1 VIQSVSP
8 LFFGDVLLLIIKIK
22 WQDNVDTIKK
32 IYPYICA
39 SMRKTMPNTAKR
51 ITPEYEIVEDNE
63 TIRYLEHGY
72 PSDLIRWHAHDDY
85 ELHFIVAT
93 SGKVFIGD
101 YIGNYSPGQL
111 ILTGPRLPH
120 NWICQNE
127 QEDVQLRDMVIRFH
141 HESFSNGMK
150 IIPELAEILPML
162 ARAKSGIEF
171 FDLDHEYLKEIFQQ
185 VRDSSGL
192 SRLILSL
199 PLLQILAKSRSYRLL
214 STVQIDLKSSET
226 LQRKINT
233 VVDYVSKNYSQDITL
248 SGVASLICMS
258 DSHFSRF
265 FKKATGNRFIEFV
278 NRVRIS
284 RACSLLIE
292 TDQQI
297 ATICFQVGFNNVANF
312 NRRFHEL
319 KGVTPRDFRTQSNI
333 HIEGAMPLS

>member
-1 VIQSVSP
+1 M
-8 LFFGDVLLLIIKIK
+8 
-22 WQDNVDTIKK
+22 T
-32 IYPYICA
+32 
-39 SMRKTMPNTAKR
+39 TTAKR
-51 ITPEYEIVEDNE
+51 LTPEYELVDDNE
-63 TIRYLEHGY
+63 TIRYQEHGY
-72 PSDLIRWHAHDDY
+72 PCDLIRWHAHDDY

-101 YIGNYSPGQL
+101 FIGNYSPYQL

-120 NWICQNE
+120 NWICQND
-127 QEDVQLRDMVIRFH
+127 QESVETRDMLIRFD

-162 ARAKSGIEF
+162 AKAKSGIEF
-171 FDLDHEYLKEIFQQ
+171 FDLDPEYLKEIFRK
-185 VRDSSGL
+185 VRDTSGL
-192 SRLILSL
+192 SRLIVAL
-199 PLLQILAKSRSYRLL
+199 PLLQKLAKTPNYRLL
-214 STVQIDLKSSET
+214 STVQIDLKSNET

-233 VVDYVSKNYSQDITL
+233 VVDYVTQNYSQDITL
-248 SGVASLICMS
+248 SSVASLIGMS

-284 RACSLLIE
+284 RACNLLTE

-319 KGVTPRDFRTQSNI
+319 KGVTPRDFRSQSNI
-333 HIEGAMPLS
+333 RIDGLATVTH

>member
-297 ATICFQVGFNNVANF
+297 ATICFQVGFNNVANLH
-312 NRRFHEL
+312 RRFHEL

>member
-1 VIQSVSP
+1 
-8 LFFGDVLLLIIKIK
+8 
-22 WQDNVDTIKK
+22 
-32 IYPYICA
+32 
-39 SMRKTMPNTAKR
+39 MRETTMPNTAKR
-51 ITPEYEIVEDNE
+51 ITPEYELVNENE
-63 TIRYLEHGY
+63 TIRYQDHGY
-72 PSDLIRWHAHDDY
+72 PCELIRWHAHDDY

-93 SGKVFIGD
+93 SGKVFVGD
-101 YIGNYSPGQL
+101 FIGNYSPGQL

-120 NWICQNE
+120 NWICQND
-127 QEDVQLRDMVIRFH
+127 QEDVEVRDMLIRFD

-162 ARAKSGIEF
+162 AKAKSGIEF
-171 FDLDHEYLKEIFQQ
+171 FDFDQDYLIDIFQKI
-185 VRDSSGL
+185 RDSSGL
-192 SRLILSL
+192 SRLIVAL
-199 PLLQILAKSRSYRLL
+199 PLLQKLAKTPSYRLL
-214 STVQIDLKSSET
+214 STVQIDLKSNET

-233 VVDYVSKNYSQDITL
+233 VVDHVTQNYNQDITL
-248 SGVASLICMS
+248 SSVAGLIGMS

-284 RACSLLIE
+284 RACSLLTE

-333 HIEGAMPLS
+333 HIEGSMTIRH

>member
-1 VIQSVSP
+1 
-8 LFFGDVLLLIIKIK
+8 
-22 WQDNVDTIKK
+22 
-32 IYPYICA
+32 
-39 SMRKTMPNTAKR
+39 MPNTAKR
-51 ITPEYEIVEDNE
+51 ITPEYELVNENE

-72 PSDLIRWHAHDDY
+72 PSELIRWHAHDDY

-93 SGKVFIGD
+93 SGKVFVGD
-101 YIGNYSPGQL
+101 FIGNYYPGQL

-120 NWICQNE
+120 NWVCQNDQSAVE
-127 QEDVQLRDMVIRFH
+127 TRDMAIRFD
-141 HESFSNGMK
+141 HESFSIGMK
-150 IIPELAEILPML
+150 IIPELAEIIPML
-162 ARAKSGIEF
+162 TKAKSGIEF
-171 FDLDHEYLKEIFQQ
+171 LDFDQDYLTEIFQN

-192 SRLILSL
+192 SRLMIAL
-199 PLLQILAKSRSYRLL
+199 PLLQKLATTPNYRLL
-214 STVQIDLKSSET
+214 STVQIDLKSNET

-233 VVDYVSKNYSQDITL
+233 VVDHVTQNYNQDITL
-248 SGVASLICMS
+248 SSVAGLIGMS

-284 RACSLLIE
+284 RACSLLTE

-333 HIEGAMPLS
+333 HIEGSMTIRH

>member
-1 VIQSVSP
+1 
-8 LFFGDVLLLIIKIK
+8 
-22 WQDNVDTIKK
+22 
-32 IYPYICA
+32 
-39 SMRKTMPNTAKR
+39 MRKTMSNTAKR

-171 FDLDHEYLKEIFQQ
+171 FDLDHEFLKEIFQQ

-199 PLLQILAKSRSYRLL
+199 PLLQKLAKSRSYRLL

>member
-1 VIQSVSP
+1 MS
-8 LFFGDVLLLIIKIK
+8 
-22 WQDNVDTIKK
+22 T
-32 IYPYICA
+32 
-39 SMRKTMPNTAKR
+39 TTKR
-51 ITPEYEIVEDNE
+51 NTPEYELVDNGIE

-93 SGKVFIGD
+93 SGKVFVGD
-101 YIGNYSPGQL
+101 YIGNFSPGQL

-120 NWICQNE
+120 NWISQHN
-127 QEDVQLRDMVIRFH
+127 QEPVEVRDMVIRFD
-141 HESFSNGMK
+141 HEAFSDGMK

-162 ARAKSGIEF
+162 LRAKSGIEF
-171 FDLDHEYLKEIFQQ
+171 FDLDLDELRENFEA

-192 SRLILSL
+192 QRVIQAL
-199 PLLQILAKSRSYRLL
+199 PLLKKLAQSQNYRLL
-214 STVQIDLKSSET
+214 STVQIDLKSNEA

-233 VVDYVSKNYSQDITL
+233 VVDYVSQNYNQDISL
-248 SGVASLICMS
+248 SNAANLINMS

-265 FKKATGNRFIEFV
+265 FRKATGNRFIEFV

-284 RACSLLIE
+284 RACNLLTE

-297 ATICFQVGFNNVANF
+297 ANICFQVGFNNVANF

-319 KGVTPRDFRTQSNI
+319 KGVTPRDFRSQSNKRF
-333 HIEGAMPLS
+333 EGQSLTTH

>member
-1 VIQSVSP
+1 MS
-8 LFFGDVLLLIIKIK
+8 
-22 WQDNVDTIKK
+22 T
-32 IYPYICA
+32 
-39 SMRKTMPNTAKR
+39 TAKR
-51 ITPEYEIVEDNE
+51 ITPEYEIVQDNE
-63 TIRYLEHGY
+63 TIRYLEHGH

-85 ELHFIVAT
+85 ELHFMVET
-93 SGKVFIGD
+93 SGKVFVGD

-120 NWICQNE
+120 NWICQNDKQSVE
-127 QEDVQLRDMVIRFH
+127 VRDMVIRFD

-150 IIPELAEILPML
+150 IIPELAEVIPML

-171 FDLDHEYLKEIFQQ
+171 FDLDHEYLKETFQR

-192 SRLILSL
+192 SRLIIAL
-199 PLLQILAKSRSYRLL
+199 PLLQKLAKTPDYRLL
-214 STVQIDLKSSET
+214 STVQIDLKSNET

-233 VVDYVSKNYSQDITL
+233 VVDHVTQNYNHDITL
-248 SGVASLICMS
+248 SSVAGLIGMS

-284 RACSLLIE
+284 RACSLLTE

-319 KGVTPRDFRTQSNI
+319 KGVTPRDFRIQSNI
-333 HIEGAMPLS
+333 RIEGSIPMNH

>member
-1 VIQSVSP
+1 MS
-8 LFFGDVLLLIIKIK
+8 
-22 WQDNVDTIKK
+22 
-32 IYPYICA
+32 
-39 SMRKTMPNTAKR
+39 NTAKR
-51 ITPEYEIVEDNE
+51 ITPEYEIADGSVE

-85 ELHFIVAT
+85 ELHFIVDT
-93 SGKVFIGD
+93 SGKVFVGD
-101 YIGNYSPGQL
+101 YIGNYSAGQL

-120 NWICQNE
+120 NWVCQND
-127 QEDVQLRDMVIRFH
+127 QAPVKVRDMVIRFD

-162 ARAKSGIEF
+162 SRAKSGIEF
-171 FDLDHEYLKEIFQQ
+171 FDMDMEKLKKVFRS

-192 SRLILSL
+192 ERIIKAL
-199 PLLQILAKSRSYRLL
+199 PLLQELAQTPNYRLL
-214 STVQIDLKSSET
+214 STVQIDLKSNES

-233 VVDYVSKNYSQDITL
+233 VVDHVTQNYSQDISL
-248 SGVASLICMS
+248 SSAASLVNMS

-284 RACSLLIE
+284 RACSLLTE

-297 ATICFQVGFNNVANF
+297 ASICFQVGFNNVANF

-319 KGVTPRDFRTQSNI
+319 KGVTPRDFRAQSNA
-333 HIEGAMPLS
+333 HMEVSTSNA

>member
-1 VIQSVSP
+1 MS
-8 LFFGDVLLLIIKIK
+8 IK
-22 WQDNVDTIKK
+22 N
-32 IYPYICA
+32 
-39 SMRKTMPNTAKR
+39 RN
-51 ITPEYEIVEDNE
+51 TPELELIDENVE
-63 TIRYLEHGY
+63 TIRYLEHGF

-93 SGKVFIGD
+93 TGKVFIGD
-101 YIGNYSPGQL
+101 YIGTYSPGQL

-120 NWICQNE
+120 NWVCQIG
-127 QEDVQLRDMVIRFH
+127 QDPVTVRDMVIRFD
-141 HESFSNGMK
+141 HESFSLGLK

-162 ARAKSGIEF
+162 QRAKSGIEF
-171 FDLDHEYLKEIFQQ
+171 LNQDPEYLQKIFQQ
-185 VRDSSGL
+185 VRDSHGLQRVINALPLL
-192 SRLILSL
+192 SRLANSHD
-199 PLLQILAKSRSYRLL
+199 YRLL

-233 VVDYVSKNYSQDITL
+233 VVDYVSQNYNQDICL
-248 SGVASLICMS
+248 SDAASLIGMS

-284 RACSLLIE
+284 RACSLLSE

-297 ATICFQVGFNNVANF
+297 ANICFQVGFNSVANF

-319 KGVTPRDFRTQSNI
+319 KGVTPRDFRSSSN
-333 HIEGAMPLS
+333 HDEATPY

>member
-1 VIQSVSP
+1 MS
-8 LFFGDVLLLIIKIK
+8 
-22 WQDNVDTIKK
+22 T
-32 IYPYICA
+32 
-39 SMRKTMPNTAKR
+39 TTKR
-51 ITPEYEIVEDNE
+51 NTPEYELVDNGIE

-93 SGKVFIGD
+93 SGKVFVGD

-120 NWICQNE
+120 NWICQHN
-127 QEDVQLRDMVIRFH
+127 QDPVQVRDMVIRFD

-150 IIPELAEILPML
+150 IIPELAEVLPML
-162 ARAKSGIEF
+162 LRAKSGIEF
-171 FDLDHEYLKEIFQQ
+171 FDLELDDLKKTFES

-192 SRLILSL
+192 QRVIKAL
-199 PLLQILAKSRSYRLL
+199 PLLKRLAQSQNYRLL
-214 STVQIDLKSSET
+214 STVQIDLKSNEA

-233 VVDYVSKNYSQDITL
+233 VVDYVSQNYNQDISL
-248 SGVASLICMS
+248 SNAANLINMS

-265 FKKATGNRFIEFV
+265 FRKATGNRFIEFV

-284 RACSLLIE
+284 RACNLLTE

-297 ATICFQVGFNNVANF
+297 ANICFQVGFNNVANF

-319 KGVTPRDFRTQSNI
+319 KGVTPRDFRSQSNKRL
-333 HIEGAMPLS
+333 EGQTLTAH

>member
-1 VIQSVSP
+1 MIQSVLP

>member
-1 VIQSVSP
+1 MS
-8 LFFGDVLLLIIKIK
+8 
-22 WQDNVDTIKK
+22 
-32 IYPYICA
+32 
-39 SMRKTMPNTAKR
+39 NTAKR

-141 HESFSNGMK
+141 HESFSDGMK

-171 FDLDHEYLKEIFQQ
+171 FDLDHGYLQETFQK
-185 VRDSSGL
+185 VRNASGL

-199 PLLQILAKSRSYRLL
+199 PLLQELAKSRSYRLL

-226 LQRKINT
+226 LQKKINT

-333 HIEGAMPLS
+333 HIEGVIPLS

>member
-1 VIQSVSP
+1 
-8 LFFGDVLLLIIKIK
+8 
-22 WQDNVDTIKK
+22 
-32 IYPYICA
+32 
-39 SMRKTMPNTAKR
+39 MPNTAKR
-51 ITPEYEIVEDNE
+51 LTPEYELVDDNE
-63 TIRYLEHGY
+63 TIRYQDHGY
-72 PSDLIRWHAHDDY
+72 PCELIRWHAHDDY

-93 SGKVFIGD
+93 SGKVFVGD

-120 NWICQNE
+120 NWICQND
-127 QEDVQLRDMVIRFH
+127 QEDVEVRDMLIRFD

-162 ARAKSGIEF
+162 AKAKSGIEL
-171 FDLDHEYLKEIFQQ
+171 FDFDQDYLIDLFQKI
-185 VRDSSGL
+185 RDSSGL
-192 SRLILSL
+192 SRLIVAL
-199 PLLQILAKSRSYRLL
+199 PLLQKLAKTPNYRLL
-214 STVQIDLKSSET
+214 STVQIDLKSNET

-233 VVDYVSKNYSQDITL
+233 VVDHVTQNYNQDITL
-248 SGVASLICMS
+248 SSVAGLIGMS
-258 DSHFSRF
+258 VSHFSRF

-284 RACSLLIE
+284 RACSLLTE

-319 KGVTPRDFRTQSNI
+319 KGVTPRDFRSQSNI
-333 HIEGAMPLS
+333 HIQGSMPTHH

>member
-1 VIQSVSP
+1 
-8 LFFGDVLLLIIKIK
+8 
-22 WQDNVDTIKK
+22 
-32 IYPYICA
+32 
-39 SMRKTMPNTAKR
+39 MPNTAKR

-93 SGKVFIGD
+93 SGKVFVGD

-120 NWICQNE
+120 NWICQND
-127 QEDVQLRDMVIRFH
+127 QEEIQLRDMVIRFD

-171 FDLDHEYLKEIFQQ
+171 FDLDQEYLKDVFQN

-192 SRLILSL
+192 SRLIISL
-199 PLLQILAKSRSYRLL
+199 PLLQKLAQSRSYRLL
-214 STVQIDLKSSET
+214 STVQIDLKSSEL

-233 VVDYVSKNYSQDITL
+233 VVDYVSQNYNQDITL
-248 SGVASLICMS
+248 SSVASLIGMS

-278 NRVRIS
+278 NRVRVS
-284 RACSLLIE
+284 RACSLLTE

-333 HIEGAMPLS
+333 HIEGIVPVS

>member
-1 VIQSVSP
+1 MS
-8 LFFGDVLLLIIKIK
+8 
-22 WQDNVDTIKK
+22 T
-32 IYPYICA
+32 
-39 SMRKTMPNTAKR
+39 TTKR
-51 ITPEYEIVEDNE
+51 NTPEYELVDNGIE

-93 SGKVFIGD
+93 SGKVFVGD
-101 YIGNYSPGQL
+101 YIGNFGPGQL

-120 NWICQNE
+120 NWICQHN
-127 QEDVQLRDMVIRFH
+127 QEPVEVRDMVIRFD
-141 HESFSNGMK
+141 HEAFSDGMK

-162 ARAKSGIEF
+162 LRAKSGIEF
-171 FDLDHEYLKEIFQQ
+171 FDLDLEELKKTFET

-192 SRLILSL
+192 QRVIQAL
-199 PLLQILAKSRSYRLL
+199 PLLKKLAQSQNYRLL
-214 STVQIDLKSSET
+214 STVQIDLKSNEA

-233 VVDYVSKNYSQDITL
+233 VVDYVSQNYNQDISL
-248 SGVASLICMS
+248 SNAANLINMS

-265 FKKATGNRFIEFV
+265 FRKATGNRFIEFV

-284 RACSLLIE
+284 RACNLLTE

-297 ATICFQVGFNNVANF
+297 ANICFQVGFNNVANF

-319 KGVTPRDFRTQSNI
+319 KGVTPRDFRSQSNKRL
-333 HIEGAMPLS
+333 EGQALTTH